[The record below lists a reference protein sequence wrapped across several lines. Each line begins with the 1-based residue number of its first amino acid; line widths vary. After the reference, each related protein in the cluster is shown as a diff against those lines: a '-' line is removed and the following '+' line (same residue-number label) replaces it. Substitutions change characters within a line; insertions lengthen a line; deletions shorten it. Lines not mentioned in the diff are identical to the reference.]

1 MRAFRAAAAVLATL
15 ALTAC
20 GSDTSPT
27 TAIQPNRP
35 SLDGSGMVG
44 SGNIDSD
51 TVAGNGSTTAA
62 GDTTTLTERGS
73 GMVGSGN

>member
-1 MRAFRAAAAVLATL
+1 MRAFRAAAAVLATM
-15 ALTAC
+15 AFTAC
-20 GSDTSPT
+20 AGDTTPT
-27 TAIQPNRP
+27 TTIQPNRP

-51 TVAGNGSTTAA
+51 TVEAAGSTTAA
-62 GDTTTLTERGS
+62 GDTTGVERGS